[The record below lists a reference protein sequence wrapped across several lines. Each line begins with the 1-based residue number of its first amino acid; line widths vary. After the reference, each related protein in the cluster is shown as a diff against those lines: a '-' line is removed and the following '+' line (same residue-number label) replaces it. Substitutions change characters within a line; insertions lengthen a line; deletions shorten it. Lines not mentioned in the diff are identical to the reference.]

1 MDKNEFRDDVK
12 NLIKVCTI
20 EVQHRKTGINGESTI
35 EQLENTILPE
45 LNQLLTKVDN
55 NQLPPLSGRYLLSFA
70 NAFKVWGWDM
80 NQPTEI
86 FVKLADINNNYSK
99 I

>member
-1 MDKNEFRDDVK
+1 MNKKKFRDDVK
-12 NLIKVCTI
+12 DLIKMCTL
-20 EVQHRKTGINGESTI
+20 EVQHRKAGINGESTI

-45 LNQLLTKVDN
+45 LDQLLTKIDH
-55 NQLPPLSGRYLLSFA
+55 NQLPPLSERYLLSFA

-80 NQPTEI
+80 NKPTEI
-86 FVKLADINNNYSK
+86 FVKLTNINNNYSK

>member
-1 MDKNEFRDDVK
+1 MNKNKFRDDVK
-12 NLIKVCTI
+12 NLIKICTL
-20 EVQHRKTGINGESTI
+20 EVQHRKAGIKGESTI
-35 EQLENTILPE
+35 EQIENAILPE
-45 LNQLLTKVDN
+45 LNQLLTKIDN
-55 NQLPPLSGRYLLSFA
+55 NQLPPLSERYLLSFA

-86 FVKLADINNNYSK
+86 FVKLANINNNYSK